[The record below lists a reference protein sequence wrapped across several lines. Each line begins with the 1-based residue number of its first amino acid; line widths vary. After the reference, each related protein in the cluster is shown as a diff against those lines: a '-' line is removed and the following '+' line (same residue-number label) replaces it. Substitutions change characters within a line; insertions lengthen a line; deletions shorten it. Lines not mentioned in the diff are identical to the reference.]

1 MNKRKKHRQEDFST
15 GQSYRYE
22 SLLKFLLKLSEEQ
35 FTGELKLNFHKGN
48 FSKRLS
54 VKVTKEI

>member
-1 MNKRKKHRQEDFST
+1 MKKNKKQQQEDFST

-22 SLLKFLLKLSEEQ
+22 SLLKFLLKKSEEQ
-35 FTGELKLNFHKGN
+35 FTGEVKLNFHKGN